1 MTAFTIAAK
10 TVRSKEFICPSLTV
24 SFLRLFGM
32 IRQIYKCLLT
42 QFFALA
48 SQDRL
53 GKYLWPLPNLRFCYG
68 FSLMKYLYNE

>member
-1 MTAFTIAAK
+1 MTALTIAAK
-10 TVRSKEFICPSLTV
+10 KARSIEFICPSLSV

-48 SQDRL
+48 SQERL
-53 GKYLWPLPNLRFCYG
+53 EKYLWPLPNLRFCYE
-68 FSLMKYLYNE
+68 FLLMKYLYNE